1 MNVALSISLVSLARL
16 LNIVVRVALSSIGN
30 VQRTLKSTRAPSAST
45 K

>member
-1 MNVALSISLVSLARL
+1 
-16 LNIVVRVALSSIGN
+16 VALSSIGN